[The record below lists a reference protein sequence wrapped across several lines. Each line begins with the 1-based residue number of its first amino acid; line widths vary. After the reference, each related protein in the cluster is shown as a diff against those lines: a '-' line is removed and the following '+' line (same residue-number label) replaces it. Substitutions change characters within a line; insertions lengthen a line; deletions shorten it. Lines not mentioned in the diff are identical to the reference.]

1 MQTIMLKNYFIIA
14 WRNLLRNR
22 LYSLVNIAGL
32 AVGMGV
38 SLLIVVHVKSELN
51 YETSIP
57 DHHLIYRVGSTQWAK
72 MSPLLAERLRNEMPG
87 IKAIGRFFAM
97 EPAVIAYE
105 DIQITSEENHFA
117 DPSVIDI
124 FQFQFLY
131 GNPEEALKQSR
142 SIVLTKHIADKLFQ
156 SNAFPIGETVTI
168 DGHHKY
174 TVTGIMQDLPANTHL
189 RIDCLVSMSS
199 SNIDTNDSRT
209 WRAVST
215 YALFDS
221 EKAAQNVAENL
232 IAFQYRF
239 LEGIVTPEEIE
250 RMGDFY
256 ELHPISDI
264 HLHSHREKEMSANSD
279 ITYIYIFSA
288 LAVLI
293 ILIATINFVNLF
305 STQSIKR
312 AKEIGV
318 RKAIG
323 AHKWQLIKQFLG
335 EAFLMIFIASLLA
348 ILLVVLALPWYNQ
361 LAPIALGFAD
371 LFSVEHLV
379 LFIIVLVLTGLLS
392 GLYPSLHIAN
402 YNILKSLKGTHAP
415 ARSGIT
421 LRKALVG
428 LQFFISLI
436 ILIGAGAVYL
446 QMQYIYQ
453 KDLGFDKEQVI
464 AIKLHGSLWVKAV
477 RQKESFSNELL
488 QIPGVQAMGTI
499 SKMMGERFGYEAL
512 QLKGSQEEPVSARFM
527 RADEGFVE
535 TMGISIIEGK
545 DFASSA
551 DTAIYFIINR
561 QAAQLLNTNQ
571 VIGQK
576 AINTA
581 SGDQY
586 EGEIVGIV
594 EDFHYASLHQAI
606 EPLVIEYRPYDAD
619 YLLVSIASEHMKETI
634 DAIEA
639 KINTLAPGTLFLYQF
654 IDDRLQSLYHLENDL
669 YRVFRI
675 FSFLSVL
682 IACMGLFAIAAHTV
696 ETRTKE
702 IGIRKVLGASVSS
715 ILLLLSKDY
724 IRLILI
730 ASAIAIPV
738 ANYFITDWL
747 ESFAYKIEISWW
759 MFAVPG
765 LLVLLIALF
774 SVMGQTWKAARANPV
789 ESLRNE

>member
-1 MQTIMLKNYFIIA
+1 MLKNYFIIA
-14 WRNLLRNR
+14 WRNIRRNR
-22 LYSLVNIAGL
+22 LYSLVNITGL

-38 SLLIVVHVKSELN
+38 SLLILVHVRSELN
-51 YETSIP
+51 YETSFH
-57 DHHLIYRVGSTQWAK
+57 DHHLIYRVASTHWAK
-72 MSPLLAERLRNEMPG
+72 LTPLLAERLKSEMPG
-87 IKAIGRFFAM
+87 IQAIGRFFAM
-97 EPAVIAYE
+97 EPAVLAYE

-124 FQFQFLY
+124 FQFKFLY
-131 GNPEEALKQSR
+131 GNPDEALKQPQ
-142 SIVLTKHIADKLFQ
+142 SIVLTQHIADKLFQ
-156 SNAFPIGETVTI
+156 DGTFPIGKTVTTN
-168 DGHHKY
+168 GYQRY
-174 TVTGIMQDLPANTHL
+174 TVTGVIQDLPANTHL
-189 RIDCLVSMSS
+189 RIDCMLSMSS

-209 WRAVST
+209 RSAVST
-215 YALFDS
+215 YAFFDS
-221 EKAAQNVAENL
+221 QAAAQNVAENL
-232 IAFQYRF
+232 RAFQYRF
-239 LEGIVTPEEIE
+239 LEEIVTPEEIE
-250 RMGDFY
+250 REGDFY

-279 ITYIYIFSA
+279 ITYIYVFSA

-293 ILIATINFVNLF
+293 LLIATINFVNLF

-323 AHKWQLIKQFLG
+323 AHPWQLIQQFLG

-348 ILLVVLALPWYNQ
+348 ILLIVLALPWYNQ

-371 LFSVEHLV
+371 LFSVEHLT
-379 LFIIVLVLTGLLS
+379 LFIMVLVLTGLLA
-392 GLYPSLHIAN
+392 GLYPSWHIAN
-402 YNILKSLKGTHAP
+402 YNILQSLKGTHAP
-415 ARSGIT
+415 DRNGIT

-464 AIKLHGSLWVKAV
+464 AIKLHGNLWVKAV
-477 RQKESFSNELL
+477 RQKESFRNELL
-488 QIPGVQAMGTI
+488 QIPGVQSIGTI
-499 SKMMGERFGYEAL
+499 SKMVGDRFGYEAL
-512 QLKGSQEEPVSARFM
+512 QLEGSQEESVSARFM
-527 RADEGFVE
+527 RVDEGFVE
-535 TMGISIIEGK
+535 TMDIPMVEGTN
-545 DFASSA
+545 FRVSA
-551 DTAIYFIINR
+551 DTGVYFIINQ
-561 QAAQLLNTNQ
+561 QAAKLLHTNQ
-571 VIGQK
+571 IIGQK

-606 EPLVIEYRPYDAD
+606 EPLVIEYRPYAAD
-619 YLLVSIASEHMKETI
+619 YLLVSMASNNMRETVE
-634 DAIEA
+634 AIEA

-654 IDDRLQSLYHLENDL
+654 VDERLQSLYHLENDL

-682 IACMGLFAIAAHTV
+682 IACMGLFAMAAHTV

-730 ASAIAIPV
+730 VSVIAIPV

-747 ESFAYKIEISWW
+747 ASFAYKIEVSWW

-774 SVMGQTWKAARANPV
+774 SVMGQTWKAAYTNPV